1 MSGNAAHWIGSD
13 SLARAGH
20 IPPGARRLRKN
31 TTVQSHS
38 GYCRIK
44 LTMSENK
51 IIERIKEQF
60 GSIVIDNHD
69 FRGDQTVT
77 VKKTCGNEFFK
88 FLRDDPELA
97 FNFLMDITA
106 VDYFSKKD
114 ERFEVVYHFYSL
126 HHNHRLRVKIP
137 VSLEDCIADSITPLW
152 KTANWYEREI
162 WDMYGIKFR
171 NHPNLRRILLYEEF
185 KGHPLRKD
193 YPITKRQPLIGP
205 LN

>member
-1 MSGNAAHWIGSD
+1 MSD
-13 SLARAGH
+13 
-20 IPPGARRLRKN
+20 K
-31 TTVQSHS
+31 
-38 GYCRIK
+38 
-44 LTMSENK
+44 K
-51 IIERIKEQF
+51 IIEHIKKQYAAV
-60 GSIVIDNHD
+60 VIDSHD
-69 FRGDQTVT
+69 FRDDQTVT
-77 VKKTCGNEFFK
+77 VKKNCGGEFFK

-114 ERFEVVYHFYSL
+114 DRFEVVYHFYSL
-126 HHNHRLRVKIP
+126 NHNHRLRVKIP
-137 VSLEDCIADSITPLW
+137 VSLEDCIADSITLLW

>member
-1 MSGNAAHWIGSD
+1 MSD
-13 SLARAGH
+13 
-20 IPPGARRLRKN
+20 K
-31 TTVQSHS
+31 
-38 GYCRIK
+38 
-44 LTMSENK
+44 K
-51 IIERIKEQF
+51 IIERIKEQYA
-60 GSIVIDNHD
+60 SALIDSHD

-77 VKKTCGNEFFK
+77 MKKDCGSEFFQ
-88 FLRDDPELA
+88 FLRDDSELA

-106 VDYFSKKD
+106 VDYLSKKD

-126 HHNHRLRVKIP
+126 KHNHRLRVKIP
-137 VSLEDCIADSITPLW
+137 VLAEDCCAESITPFW

-171 NHPNLRRILLYEEF
+171 NHPNLRRILMYEEF

-193 YPITKRQPLIGP
+193 YPINKRQPLIGP

>member
-1 MSGNAAHWIGSD
+1 M
-13 SLARAGH
+13 
-20 IPPGARRLRKN
+20 P
-31 TTVQSHS
+31 
-38 GYCRIK
+38 
-44 LTMSENK
+44 EEK
-51 IIERIKEQF
+51 IIGRIREHYA
-60 GSIVIDNHD
+60 SVLIDSHD

-77 VKKTCGNEFFK
+77 VKKNCGGEFFQ
-88 FLRDDPELA
+88 FLRDDSELA

-106 VDYFSKKD
+106 VDYLSKKT

-126 HHNHRLRVKIP
+126 KHNHRLRVKIP
-137 VSLEDCIADSITPLW
+137 VSVEDCSAESITPFW

-171 NHPNLRRILLYEEF
+171 NHPNLRRILMYEEF

-193 YPITKRQPLIGP
+193 YPINKRQPLIGP

>member
-1 MSGNAAHWIGSD
+1 MSD
-13 SLARAGH
+13 
-20 IPPGARRLRKN
+20 K
-31 TTVQSHS
+31 
-38 GYCRIK
+38 
-44 LTMSENK
+44 K
-51 IIERIKEQF
+51 IIERIKEQYAF
-60 GSIVIDNHD
+60 EVIDSHD

-77 VKKTCGNEFFK
+77 MKKDCGNEFFQ
-88 FLRDDPELA
+88 FLRDDSELA

-106 VDYFSKKD
+106 VDYLSKKD

-126 HHNHRLRVKIP
+126 KYNHRLRVKIP
-137 VSLEDCIADSITPLW
+137 VSEENCIAESITPFW

-171 NHPNLRRILLYEEF
+171 NHPNLRRILMYEEF

-193 YPITKRQPLIGP
+193 YPINKRQPLIGP

>member
-1 MSGNAAHWIGSD
+1 
-13 SLARAGH
+13 
-20 IPPGARRLRKN
+20 
-31 TTVQSHS
+31 
-38 GYCRIK
+38 
-44 LTMSENK
+44 MSEKK
-51 IIERIKEQF
+51 IIEHIKEVYS
-60 GSIVIDNHD
+60 SILIDNHD
-69 FRGDQTVT
+69 FRDDQTIT
-77 VKKTCGNEFFK
+77 VRKDCGNEFFK
-88 FLRDDPELA
+88 FLRDESELS

-106 VDYFSKKD
+106 VDYLSKKD

-126 HHNHRLRVKIP
+126 KHNHRLRVKIP
-137 VSLEDCIADSITPLW
+137 VSAEDCSTESLTPLW

-193 YPITKRQPLIGP
+193 YPINKRQPLIGP

>member
-1 MSGNAAHWIGSD
+1 
-13 SLARAGH
+13 
-20 IPPGARRLRKN
+20 
-31 TTVQSHS
+31 
-38 GYCRIK
+38 
-44 LTMSENK
+44 MSEKK
-51 IIERIKEQF
+51 IIERIKKQYA
-60 GSIVIDNHD
+60 SVVIDSHH
-69 FRGDQTVT
+69 FRENQTVT
-77 VKKTCGNEFFK
+77 VKKNCGGEFFQ
-88 FLRDDPELA
+88 FLRDDSELA

-106 VDYFSKKD
+106 VDYLSKKN

-126 HHNHRLRVKIP
+126 KHNHRLRVKIP
-137 VSLEDCIADSITPLW
+137 VSAEDCNAYSITPYW

-193 YPITKRQPLIGP
+193 YPINKRQPLIGP

>member
-1 MSGNAAHWIGSD
+1 
-13 SLARAGH
+13 
-20 IPPGARRLRKN
+20 
-31 TTVQSHS
+31 
-38 GYCRIK
+38 
-44 LTMSENK
+44 MSEKK
-51 IIERIKEQF
+51 IIERIKEQYA
-60 GSIVIDNHD
+60 SAVVDIHH

-77 VKKTCGNEFFK
+77 VKKNCGGEFFK
-88 FLRDDPELA
+88 FLRDDSELA

-106 VDYFSKKD
+106 VDYLSKKN

-126 HHNHRLRVKIP
+126 KYNHRLRVKIP
-137 VSLEDCIADSITPLW
+137 VSAEDCNADSITPYW

-171 NHPNLRRILLYEEF
+171 DHPNLRRILLYEEF

-193 YPITKRQPLIGP
+193 YPINKRQPLIGP

>member
-1 MSGNAAHWIGSD
+1 
-13 SLARAGH
+13 
-20 IPPGARRLRKN
+20 
-31 TTVQSHS
+31 
-38 GYCRIK
+38 
-44 LTMSENK
+44 MSEKK
-51 IIERIKEQF
+51 IIERIKEQYA
-60 GSIVIDNHD
+60 SAVVDSHH

-77 VKKTCGNEFFK
+77 VKKNCGGEFFQ
-88 FLRDDPELA
+88 FLRDDSELA

-106 VDYFSKKD
+106 VDYLSKKN

-126 HHNHRLRVKIP
+126 KHNHRLRVKIP
-137 VSLEDCIADSITPLW
+137 VSAEDCNAYSITPYW

-193 YPITKRQPLIGP
+193 YPINKRQPLIGP

>member
-1 MSGNAAHWIGSD
+1 
-13 SLARAGH
+13 
-20 IPPGARRLRKN
+20 
-31 TTVQSHS
+31 
-38 GYCRIK
+38 
-44 LTMSENK
+44 MSETK
-51 IIERIKEQF
+51 IIERVKEHY
-60 GSIVIDNHD
+60 GSSVIDSHD

-77 VKKTCGNEFFK
+77 MKKNCSVEFFK
-88 FLRDDPELA
+88 FLRDDSELA

-106 VDYFSKKD
+106 VDYFSKKE

-126 HHNHRLRVKIP
+126 THNHRLRVKIP
-137 VSLEDCIADSITPLW
+137 VSIDDCIADSITPLW

-171 NHPNLRRILLYEEF
+171 GHPNLRRILLYEEF

-193 YPITKRQPLIGP
+193 YPINKRQPLIGP